1 MRGPGHRI
9 RPILAFLVFINL
21 LPARRRGTIEKILAS
36 SPLCPLSLLYMLML
50 MLILML
56 MLTPVSEKVA
66 GVLPTLTYIRA
77 GSTPGIS
84 SRIPTIFP

>member
-21 LPARRRGTIEKILAS
+21 LPARRRGTIKKILAS
-36 SPLCPLSLLYMLML
+36 SPLCPLSLLYML

>member
-1 MRGPGHRI
+1 MRGPGHKT

-36 SPLCPLSLLYMLML
+36 SPFCPLSLLYML

>member
-50 MLILML
+50 ILML